1 MVLVLSRNIGRQII
15 IDGNIEI
22 TVLQISGNKV
32 RLGISA
38 PASIT
43 VDRVEILPLTT
54 RPLTIQPDIDQQ
66 ETFQKLAE
74 KAKAG
79 CPVSKL
85 LHAEISLDATLGSAN
100 Q

>member
-43 VDRVEILPLTT
+43 VDRVEL
-54 RPLTIQPDIDQQ
+54 RPVTNRALTIQPNIDQQ

-74 KAKAG
+74 KANASY
-79 CPVSKL
+79 PVSEL
-85 LHAEISLDATLGSAN
+85 LNTEISLDATLGSAN